1 MSTLLVDQREYAGLR
16 VSLNFDTDTDTV
28 SLVTLDL
35 GTDEECALAIDPADA
50 RDAFEHPGAYGAVRC
65 KCHSCS
71 PPMFYS
77 DDEDGDDPEGA
88 GVAVA
93 DDEDIPF

>member
-1 MSTLLVDQREYAGLR
+1 MDQREYAGLR
-16 VSLNFDTDTDTV
+16 VSLNFDTDTRAL

-35 GTDEECALAIDPADA
+35 GTDEECTLAIDPANA

-65 KCHSCS
+65 KCASCS
-71 PPMFYS
+71 PPMFYA
-77 DDEDGDDPEGA
+77 DGDEDGTEEGA

-93 DDEDIPF
+93 DEDDEDIPF